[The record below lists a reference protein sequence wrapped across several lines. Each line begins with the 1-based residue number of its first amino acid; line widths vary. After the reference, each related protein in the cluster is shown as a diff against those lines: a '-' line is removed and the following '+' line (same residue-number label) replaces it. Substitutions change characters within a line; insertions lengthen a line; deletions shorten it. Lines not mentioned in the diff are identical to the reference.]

1 MKRFSFL
8 ILFLSAVLRSF
19 ASTVDSVNVDV
30 LLLPDGTAQ
39 IQERWNIDVSGSIT
53 EWYLAMKNLGIMEIK
68 DFQVSE
74 NGASFENEGH
84 SWDIERSR
92 EAKRN
97 HCGVVDKDGGYEL
110 CWGIGTEGYHQF
122 LLEYKLTN
130 LVKSYTDADGFNH
143 MFISRDMKEAP
154 RHVRLSIASPDTLFN
169 ENNTKIWAF
178 GYYGTIYFEDGKIV
192 ATNSEPFNSSTGLI
206 ALVRFEK
213 GIFTPAVSVDES
225 FEGVVNRAMEGSD
238 YDDYVGEYNDDG
250 WKWLLGMVLFFLM
263 IPVLTILFSIYRV
276 WKLRKKLGVS
286 KDVLYERDVDKNWLL
301 VSSFNTVERLSYY
314 SKVSHESII
323 GAVLLRLMNQGN
335 LTIGYTSK
343 GNGKVGKPCLEI
355 QKQPEKKEDELEY
368 KVFDIIRQAAGEDG
382 LLQEKELKKW
392 TSRHSDVMT
401 SLYKSLTKRASEKY
415 VMDNGAKLM
424 GLKRYL
430 KDFSLLEERHAVEVS
445 LWDEYMVYAQLFGIA
460 KQVRKDFQKICP
472 EYFELSRVAQQIEKV
487 GDGFIGGFAGSIY
500 SQSTNSYARS
510 QAAVRRAGGG
520 GFSSYG
526 GGGGFSGGGG
536 GGGR

>member
-1 MKRFSFL
+1 MKRFFFL
-8 ILFLSAVLRSF
+8 IIFLSAVFRSL

-39 IQERWNIDVSGSIT
+39 IQERWNIDVSGNIT
-53 EWYLAMKNLGIMEIK
+53 EWYLAMKNLGVMEIK

-74 NGASFENEGH
+74 DGVSFVNEGH

-110 CWGIGTEGYHQF
+110 CWGIGSEGYHRF

-130 LVKSYTDADGFNH
+130 LVKSYSDADGFNH
-143 MFISRDMKEAP
+143 MFVSRDMTEAP
-154 RHVRLSIASPDTLFN
+154 QHVRLSIAKADTLFN

-178 GYYGTIYFEDGKIV
+178 GYYGTIYFEDGKII

-213 GIFTPAVSVDES
+213 GMFTPALSVEES
-225 FEGVVNRAMEGSD
+225 FEDVINRAMDGSD
-238 YDDYVGEYNDDG
+238 YDDYASEYKDDG
-250 WKWLLGMVLFFLM
+250 WKWLLGMILFFLM
-263 IPVLTILFSIYRV
+263 IPVLTIFFSIYRV
-276 WKLRKKLGVS
+276 WSLRKKLGVS

-301 VSSFNTVERLSYY
+301 VSSFNTVDRLTYY
-314 SKVSHESII
+314 SKVSHENII

-335 LTIGYTSK
+335 LTIGYTTNS
-343 GNGKVGKPCLEI
+343 NGKVGKPCLEI
-355 QKQPEKKEDELEY
+355 HKSPEKNDDELEY

-382 LLQEKELKKW
+382 LLQENELKKW
-392 TSRHSDVMT
+392 TRRHSDIMT
-401 SLYKSLTKRASEKY
+401 SLYKSLTKKASEKY
-415 VMDNGAKLM
+415 VMDHGAKLM

-472 EYFELSRVAQQIEKV
+472 EYFELSKVAQQIDKV

-500 SQSTNSYARS
+500 AQSTNSYARS